1 MKRER
6 EKGAV
11 FVTRKS
17 SAVASQRKLRVALTV
32 EGCRDWTQRQVIRYC
47 TKQHR
52 GCWYPENMVGLRNR
66 STWEPLLLKASCIKS
81 CANGCSLGITAHL
94 TYANADTESVEG
106 VFVYPLAEKEV
117 VVGFEAVI
125 AGRLLGVQI
134 QSRGKLK
141 DCCLDCCTGS
151 GLDCHCGNGREW
163 GCCGS
168 SSHDM
173 QCTNDEDLERT
184 TFIVGTGVIGPMDI
198 VTIIISTTLELP
210 TLENG
215 AIRIVYP
222 TLLTPIV
229 TGQMTL
235 SRSENGGKSEET
247 GATSCFGATSGKQDR
262 VLDSGQQCA
271 HTIFTNPAANL
282 APYELNFQLLVRGA
296 CLLAGLESPT
306 HALRADAD
314 PSAQSASATYITLAQ
329 EHPYDRHIE
338 VILHLSEPHS
348 PLVILERG
356 RLSFSQYEQQISS
369 RRDFIRCT
377 HKDSE
382 PERKL
387 EFLRKRYHKDIL
399 SSPVLM
405 LNFCPDLLSEP
416 LELHKVTRE
425 LLFLVD
431 RSGSMSGT
439 NIQRVKEAMAV
450 ALKSL
455 PSRTLLNI
463 VGFGTTIKP
472 LFTSSKLCTDVTLMQ
487 AYEYVQRMRADMRGT
502 NLFGALS
509 WLYQQPMQRSYPR
522 QIFIVTD
529 GSISSVAKVLE
540 LVRRNTCSGRCFGLG
555 LGPRA
560 CRRLLQGVAKLT
572 GGTTEFLDD
581 EERLQAKLIK
591 SLKKAFEPVLTDV
604 RIDWYLPE
612 NMEALLSPSEIPP
625 LYSGNHLIGYCTL
638 YDMTYFKA
646 KKAESQGQG
655 YKGVHRGSTC
665 SVSND
670 EFSPPPASE
679 LMPVVTCI
687 DGTDLEEALREIS
700 REISSEFSCARDT
713 DPGTSP
719 GIDLD
724 WSSDVRRR
732 IQDASYIQEQY
743 VLTRCS
749 LSSERSL
756 QTKSHSKTHTSS
768 NSDSAGGAFLP
779 DPNSSGSVLDTGSLP
794 QGLEKMPP
802 PEQRSSLSRW
812 ADTAWQQNLSADTP
826 DKPTKKSGHL
836 DGGEESR
843 KRQKALARSTMAA
856 RSFSS
861 PQGELEMHRLRR
873 ALERVSFDQTLG
885 GRLDESDCETKPQS
899 RRTLSRRS
907 LTDSNGLLFP
917 ASPMDWDSFTDPE
930 YLFTAVP
937 PDDPPPGQCRSII
950 HGLLCGRPVSWEV
963 IVDLGHLWNPEGQE
977 TSGAEHYG
985 GGGEEV
991 RGREPWAEIIHQ
1003 LTARSVIRDFEK
1015 MAEKESDN
1023 GHGSAKR
1030 YRMKAIQTS
1039 KHCNIICMYT
1049 AFTTTDSNP
1058 NKGLQDS
1065 MDAENTE
1072 MHLEYRQSS
1081 GSRRQTAYSVGLGRQ
1096 RASRDSEEIEDNWNI
1111 TDRDDTPASPCSLTS
1126 WDSSVGGGA
1135 YSATSPATT
1144 AASCSRSQRSIESK
1158 SMESFFGT
1166 RFPLGR
1172 LRSSISSGKQVPL
1185 KSHCLSAETEKQPEA
1200 EAPDYLPLVH
1210 LQLASGAFLLTE
1222 IYSDCVQITL
1232 DRLKRASPYS
1242 LHRRSLSPPFRCTSP
1257 SAPSLSTSAKPV
1269 GAPSHHVTFSP
1280 SSCSLIKPIV
1290 PPFHHTPDDT
1300 PLMLEPRLRR
1310 RHLSD
1315 RDPVSSP
1322 PDLPSSE
1329 EGSLELPI
1337 GLSHSHGQGDS
1348 GRGSETDVWEGSSAE
1363 PADLQESCLLAQ
1375 EDLEGSSWATAVA
1388 LAWLE
1393 HRCAGY
1399 FMEWELVAAKA
1410 DFWLRCQELPE
1421 GMDLAGLKGAA
1432 RQLFLLLRHWDEN
1445 IKLNM
1450 LCYNP
1455 NNM

>member
-1 MKRER
+1 
-6 EKGAV
+6 
-11 FVTRKS
+11 
-17 SAVASQRKLRVALTV
+17 
-32 EGCRDWTQRQVIRYC
+32 
-47 TKQHR
+47 
-52 GCWYPENMVGLRNR
+52 MVGLRNR
-66 STWEPLLLKASCIKS
+66 STWEPLLLKASSIKS
-81 CANGCSLGITAHL
+81 CANGCSMGITAHL
-94 TYANADTESVEG
+94 TYANADIESVEG
-106 VFVYPLAEKEV
+106 VFVYPLGEKEV

-125 AGRLLGVQI
+125 AGRLVGVQI
-134 QSRGKLK
+134 QSRGKVK
-141 DCCLDCCTGS
+141 DCCLDCCPGS
-151 GLDCHCGNGREW
+151 GLDGHCGNGREW
-163 GCCGS
+163 GCCGTS
-168 SSHDM
+168 SLDM
-173 QCTNDEDLERT
+173 QCTNGHLILDEDLERT
-184 TFIVGTGVIGPMDI
+184 TFIVGCGIIGPMDI
-198 VTIIISTTLELP
+198 VSVVISTTLELP

-229 TGQMTL
+229 TGQMTA
-235 SRSENGGKSEET
+235 SKSENGGKSEET
-247 GATSCFGATSGKQDR
+247 GGTSCFGATPGKQDR
-262 VLDSGQQCA
+262 ALDAAQQCS
-271 HTIFTNPAANL
+271 HTIFTSPAANL
-282 APYELNFQLLVRGA
+282 APYELNFQLLVRAA

-338 VILHLSEPHS
+338 IILHLSEPHS

-356 RLSFSQYEQQISS
+356 RLSFSQYEQQTSS

-377 HKDSE
+377 RKDSD

-387 EFLRKRYHKDIL
+387 EFVRRRYHKDIL
-399 SSPVLM
+399 CSPVLM

-416 LELHKVTRE
+416 LELYKASRE

-439 NIQRVKEAMAV
+439 NIHRVKEAMVV

-455 PSRTLLNI
+455 PSGTMLNI

-472 LFTSSKLCTDVTLMQ
+472 LFTSSKLCTDVTLKQ
-487 AYEYVQRMRADMRGT
+487 AYEYIQRMRADMRGT
-502 NLFGALS
+502 NLLGALS
-509 WLYQQPMQRSYPR
+509 WLCQQPMQRSYPR
-522 QIFIVTD
+522 QVFIITD
-529 GSISSVAKVLE
+529 GSISNVAKVLE
-540 LVRRNTCSGRCFGLG
+540 LVRRNTCTGRCFGLG
-555 LGPRA
+555 LGTRA
-560 CRRLLQGVAKLT
+560 CRRLLQGMAKLT

-581 EERLQAKLIK
+581 EERLQPKLIK

-612 NMEALLSPSEIPP
+612 NMEALLSPNEIPP
-625 LYSGNHLIGYCTL
+625 LYPGDCLIGYCTL
-638 YDMTYFKA
+638 YDMTNFKA
-646 KKAESQGQG
+646 KKIESQGQD
-655 YKGVHRGSTC
+655 YKGFHRGSTG
-665 SVSND
+665 SVFGQSND
-670 EFSPPPASE
+670 ELSPPPASE
-679 LMPVVTCI
+679 LMPVVTHA

-719 GIDLD
+719 GVELD
-724 WSSDVRRR
+724 MSSDIRRR
-732 IQDASYIQEQY
+732 IQESSYIQEQY
-743 VLTRCS
+743 VLTHCS

-756 QTKSHSKTHTSS
+756 QTQSQSHVHVS
-768 NSDSAGGAFLP
+768 NSDSAGGTFLS
-779 DPNSSGSVLDTGSLP
+779 DSHCSGPVLDTGSLP
-794 QGLEKMPP
+794 QGLEKMAP

-812 ADTAWQQNLSADTP
+812 ADPAWQQNLSAETP
-826 DKPTKKSGHL
+826 DNDARKNGCLERS
-836 DGGEESR
+836 EEYR
-843 KRQKALARSTMAA
+843 RRQKALARSTMAA

-885 GRLDESDCETKPQS
+885 GRLDESDGETKPSS
-899 RRTLSRRS
+899 RGTVSHRS

-917 ASPMDWDSFTDPE
+917 ASPLDWDNLTDPE
-930 YLFTAVP
+930 YFFTAVP
-937 PDDPPPGQCRSII
+937 PEDPPPGQCRSLI
-950 HGLLCGRPVSWEV
+950 HGHLSGKPVSWEV
-963 IVDLGHLWNPEGQE
+963 TVDLGHLWTPEGE
-977 TSGAEHYG
+977 EITGVDRCG
-985 GGGEEV
+985 GGGEE
-991 RGREPWAEIIHQ
+991 GGKPWEEIIHQ
-1003 LTARSVIRDFEK
+1003 LTARSVIKDFEK

-1023 GHGSAKR
+1023 GHGSVKR
-1030 YRMKAIQTS
+1030 HRMKAIQTS

-1049 AFTTTDSNP
+1049 AFTTTDSSA
-1058 NKGLQDS
+1058 NKGLTRG
-1065 MDAENTE
+1065 MDVYNTGIH
-1072 MHLEYRQSS
+1072 MGRRLSSQS
-1081 GSRRQTAYSVGLGRQ
+1081 GSHKQRAYSVGLGR
-1096 RASRDSEEIEDNWNI
+1096 RCTSKDSEEVEDNYNS
-1111 TDRDDTPASPCSLTS
+1111 TD
-1126 WDSSVGGGA
+1126 VGGIGYCA
-1135 YSATSPATT
+1135 MAPAATGST
-1144 AASCSRSQRSIESK
+1144 CSRSQRSIESK

-1185 KSHCLSAETEKQPEA
+1185 KSHCLSAETDKQPDS

-1222 IYSDCVQITL
+1222 IYSDCVQIPL

-1242 LHRRSLSPPFRCTSP
+1242 LHRRSLSPAFRCTSP
-1257 SAPSLSTSAKPV
+1257 SAPSLSTTAKPP
-1269 GAPSHHVTFSP
+1269 GALASHHVTFSP
-1280 SSCSLIKPIV
+1280 SACSLTKPTA

-1300 PLMLEPRLRR
+1300 PLILESKLLR

-1315 RDPVSSP
+1315 RDPATSP
-1322 PDLPSSE
+1322 PDFPSSE
-1329 EGSLELPI
+1329 EGSLELSV
-1337 GLSHSHGQGDS
+1337 GLSQSQSLGQADS
-1348 GRGSETDVWEGSSAE
+1348 GRGSETDVCEGISAE
-1363 PADLQESCLLAQ
+1363 PPDLQSSSLLAQ

-1421 GMDLAGLKGAA
+1421 GVDLAGLRGAA

>member
-1 MKRER
+1 
-6 EKGAV
+6 
-11 FVTRKS
+11 
-17 SAVASQRKLRVALTV
+17 
-32 EGCRDWTQRQVIRYC
+32 
-47 TKQHR
+47 
-52 GCWYPENMVGLRNR
+52 MVGLRNC

-94 TYANADTESVEG
+94 TYANADIESVEG
-106 VFVYPLAEKEV
+106 VFVYPLGEKEV

-125 AGRLLGVQI
+125 AGRMVGVQI

-141 DCCLDCCTGS
+141 DCCLDCCPGS
-151 GLDCHCGNGREW
+151 GLEGHCGNGREW

-168 SSHDM
+168 SSLDM
-173 QCTNDEDLERT
+173 HCTNGHLILDEDLERT

-198 VTIIISTTLELP
+198 VSVIIRTTLELP

-215 AIRIVYP
+215 AISIVYP

-229 TGQMTL
+229 TGQMTP
-235 SRSENGGKSEET
+235 SKSENGGKFEET
-247 GATSCFGATSGKQDR
+247 GSTSCFGATSAKQDR
-262 VLDSGQQCA
+262 VLDSEQQCA
-271 HTIFTNPAANL
+271 YAIFTSPAANL

-329 EHPYDRHIE
+329 EHPFDRHIE
-338 VILHLSEPHS
+338 IILHLSEPHS

-356 RLSFSQYEQQISS
+356 RLSFSQYEEQIYS

-377 HKDSE
+377 RKDSQ

-387 EFLRKRYHKDIL
+387 EFVRKRYHKDIL

-405 LNFCPDLLSEP
+405 LNFCPDLLREP
-416 LELHKVTRE
+416 LELHKATRE

-439 NIQRVKEAMAV
+439 NIHHVKDAMVV

-455 PSRTLLNI
+455 PPGTMLNV

-487 AYEYVQRMRADMRGT
+487 ALEYIQRMRADMRGT
-502 NLFGALS
+502 NLLGALS
-509 WLYQQPMQRSYPR
+509 WVYQQPMQRSYPR
-522 QIFIVTD
+522 QVFIITD
-529 GSISSVAKVLE
+529 GSISNMPKVLE
-540 LVRRNTCSGRCFGLG
+540 LVRRNTCAGRCFGLG

-581 EERLQAKLIK
+581 EERLQPKLIK

-612 NMEALLSPSEIPP
+612 NMEAFLSPNEIPP
-625 LYSGNHLIGYCTL
+625 LYPGNRLIGYCTL
-638 YDMTYFKA
+638 YDMTNFKA
-646 KKAESQGQG
+646 KRTEVYVTTFFESA
-655 YKGVHRGSTC
+655 HRGSTG
-665 SVSND
+665 SVFGQSND
-670 EFSPPPASE
+670 ELSPPTASE
-679 LMPVVTCI
+679 LMPVVTCA
-687 DGTDLEEALREIS
+687 DGTNLDEALREIS
-700 REISSEFSCARDT
+700 REISSEFSCARNT

-719 GIDLD
+719 GAELD
-724 WSSDVRRR
+724 RSSDVRRR
-732 IQDASYIQEQY
+732 IQESSYIQEQY

-749 LSSERSL
+749 LSSEQSL
-756 QTKSHSKTHTSS
+756 QTQSHSHIDASS
-768 NSDSAGGAFLP
+768 NSDSAGGVFLP
-779 DPNSSGSVLDTGSLP
+779 DPHSSGSVLDTGSLP

-802 PEQRSSLSRW
+802 GEQRSSLSRW
-812 ADTAWQQNLSADTP
+812 ADSAWQQSLSAETADNGAE
-826 DKPTKKSGHL
+826 KSGLL
-836 DGGEESR
+836 DGAEESR
-843 KRQKALARSTMAA
+843 RRHKVLARSTMAA

-885 GRLDESDCETKPQS
+885 GRLDESDGETKPPSQG
-899 RRTLSRRS
+899 TLSRRS

-917 ASPMDWDSFTDPE
+917 ASPLDWDSFTDPE
-930 YLFTAVP
+930 YLFTAAP
-937 PDDPPPGQCRSII
+937 PEDPPPGQCRSLI
-950 HGLLCGRPVSWEV
+950 HGLLSGRPVSWEV
-963 IVDLGHLWNPEGQE
+963 TVDLGHLWTPEGE
-977 TSGAEHYG
+977 GEEG
-985 GGGEEV
+985 KGGET
-991 RGREPWAEIIHQ
+991 WDEIIHQ

-1015 MAEKESDN
+1015 MAEKESDC

-1049 AFTTTDSNP
+1049 AFTTTDSNT

-1065 MDAENTE
+1065 MDVQNTGV
-1072 MHLEYRQSS
+1072 HLGNSQSSQS
-1081 GSRRQTAYSVGLGRQ
+1081 GSRRQMVYSVGLGR
-1096 RASRDSEEIEDNWNI
+1096 RRTSRDSEEIEDTWNS

-1126 WDSSVGGGA
+1126 WDS
-1135 YSATSPATT
+1135 TT
-1144 AASCSRSQRSIESK
+1144 TGASCTRSRRSIESK
-1158 SMESFFGT
+1158 SMESFFGA

-1222 IYSDCVQITL
+1222 IYSDCVQIPL

-1257 SAPSLSTSAKPV
+1257 SAPSLST
-1269 GAPSHHVTFSP
+1269 
-1280 SSCSLIKPIV
+1280 
-1290 PPFHHTPDDT
+1290 
-1300 PLMLEPRLRR
+1300 LRR
-1310 RHLSD
+1310 RHPSD
-1315 RDPVSSP
+1315 RDPVTSP
-1322 PDLPSSE
+1322 HDLPSSE
-1329 EGSLELPI
+1329 EGSLELSVGPSQT
-1337 GLSHSHGQGDS
+1337 LSHGQADS
-1348 GRGSETDVWEGSSAE
+1348 GRGSETDVCEGSSIE
-1363 PADLQESCLLAQ
+1363 PSDLQGSSQLAQ
-1375 EDLEGSSWATAVA
+1375 EDIEGSSWATAVA

-1421 GMDLAGLKGAA
+1421 GVDPAGLKGAA

-1445 IKLNM
+1445 IKFNM

>member
-1 MKRER
+1 
-6 EKGAV
+6 
-11 FVTRKS
+11 
-17 SAVASQRKLRVALTV
+17 
-32 EGCRDWTQRQVIRYC
+32 
-47 TKQHR
+47 
-52 GCWYPENMVGLRNR
+52 MVGLRNC

-81 CANGCSLGITAHL
+81 CANGCSLGMTAHL
-94 TYANADTESVEG
+94 TYANADIESVEG
-106 VFVYPLAEKEV
+106 VFVYPLGEKEV

-125 AGRLLGVQI
+125 AGRLVGVQI
-134 QSRGKLK
+134 QNRGKLK
-141 DCCLDCCTGS
+141 DCCLDCCPGS
-151 GLDCHCGNGREW
+151 GLEGHCGSGQEW

-168 SSHDM
+168 SSLDM
-173 QCTNDEDLERT
+173 QCTNGHLILDEDLERT
-184 TFIVGTGVIGPMDI
+184 TFIVGTGLIGPMDI
-198 VTIIISTTLELP
+198 VSVVISTTLELP

-222 TLLTPIV
+222 ALLTPIV
-229 TGQMTL
+229 TGQMT
-235 SRSENGGKSEET
+235 SSKSENGGKSEEN
-247 GATSCFGATSGKQDR
+247 GPTSCFRTTTGKQDR
-262 VLDSGQQCA
+262 ALDSEQQCA
-271 HTIFTNPAANL
+271 HAIFTSPAANL

-338 VILHLSEPHS
+338 IILHLSEPHS

-356 RLSFSQYEQQISS
+356 RLSFSQYEQQICA
-369 RRDFIRCT
+369 RRDFIRCSR
-377 HKDSE
+377 KDSE

-387 EFLRKRYHKDIL
+387 EFVRKRYHKDIL
-399 SSPVLM
+399 NSPVLM
-405 LNFCPDLLSEP
+405 LNFCPDLLREP
-416 LELHKVTRE
+416 LELHKATRE

-439 NIQRVKEAMAV
+439 NITRVKEAMVV

-455 PSRTLLNI
+455 PSGTMLNI
-463 VGFGTTIKP
+463 IGFGTTIKP
-472 LFTSSKLCTDVTLMQ
+472 LFTSSKLCTDVTLTQ

-502 NLFGALS
+502 NLLGALS
-509 WLYQQPMQRSYPR
+509 WVYQQPMQRSYPR
-522 QIFIVTD
+522 QVFIVTD
-529 GSISSVAKVLE
+529 GSISNVAKVLE
-540 LVRRNTCSGRCFGLG
+540 LVRRNTCAGRCFGLG

-581 EERLQAKLIK
+581 EERLQPKLIK

-612 NMEALLSPSEIPP
+612 NMEAFLSPNEIPP
-625 LYSGNHLIGYCTL
+625 LYPGNRLIGYCTL
-638 YDMTYFKA
+638 YDMTNFKA
-646 KKAESQGQG
+646 KKTESQGRG
-655 YKGVHRGSTC
+655 YKGVHRGSTG
-665 SVSND
+665 SVFGQSND
-670 EFSPPPASE
+670 ELSPPPASE
-679 LMPVVTCI
+679 LMPLVTCA

-719 GIDLD
+719 GVELD

-732 IQDASYIQEQY
+732 IQESSYIQEQY

-756 QTKSHSKTHTSS
+756 QTQSHSHIHASS
-768 NSDSAGGAFLP
+768 NSDSAGGVFLS
-779 DPNSSGSVLDTGSLP
+779 DPHSSGSVLETGSLP

-812 ADTAWQQNLSADTP
+812 ADPTWQQNLSVETP
-826 DKPTKKSGHL
+826 DNVSEKSGRL
-836 DGGEESR
+836 DGPEECR
-843 KRQKALARSTMAA
+843 RRHKALARSTMAA

-885 GRLDESDCETKPQS
+885 GRLDESDGETKPPS
-899 RRTLSRRS
+899 RGTLSRRS

-917 ASPMDWDSFTDPE
+917 ASPLDWDSFTDPE
-930 YLFTAVP
+930 YLFNAAP
-937 PDDPPPGQCRSII
+937 PDDPLPGQCRSLI
-950 HGLLCGRPVSWEV
+950 HGLLSGRPVSWEV
-963 IVDLGHLWNPEGQE
+963 TVDLGHLWTTESQESPVIEGC
-977 TSGAEHYG
+977 G
-985 GGGEEV
+985 GRGGEDG
-991 RGREPWAEIIHQ
+991 RGGEQWEEIIHQ

-1015 MAEKESDN
+1015 MAEKESES

-1049 AFTTTDSNP
+1049 AFTTTDSNS
-1058 NKGLQDS
+1058 NKGLPDS
-1065 MDAENTE
+1065 MDVQNTGL
-1072 MHLEYRQSS
+1072 HLGNRRIAQS
-1081 GSRRQTAYSVGLGRQ
+1081 GSRRQRAYSVGLGR
-1096 RASRDSEEIEDNWNI
+1096 RRTSRDSEDIEDTWNS

-1126 WDSSVGGGA
+1126 WDSSLGG
-1135 YSATSPATT
+1135 SATAPVIAGTPCT
-1144 AASCSRSQRSIESK
+1144 RSQRSIESK

-1185 KSHCLSAETEKQPEA
+1185 KSHCLSAETEKQPET
-1200 EAPDYLPLVH
+1200 EAQDYLPLVR

-1222 IYSDCVQITL
+1222 IYSDCVQIPL

-1257 SAPSLSTSAKPV
+1257 SAPSLSTSAKPPGV
-1269 GAPSHHVTFSP
+1269 PTSHHVTFSP
-1280 SSCSLIKPIV
+1280 SACSLAKPTA

-1300 PLMLEPRLRR
+1300 PLMLEARLRR

-1315 RDPVSSP
+1315 RDPVTSP

-1329 EGSLELPI
+1329 EGSLELSVGP
-1337 GLSHSHGQGDS
+1337 SPSQSHGQADS
-1348 GRGSETDVWEGSSAE
+1348 GRGSETDVCEGSSGE
-1363 PADLQESCLLAQ
+1363 PADLQGSSQLAQ

-1393 HRCAGY
+1393 HRCAGF

-1421 GMDLAGLKGAA
+1421 GVDLAGLKGAA

>member
-1 MKRER
+1 
-6 EKGAV
+6 
-11 FVTRKS
+11 
-17 SAVASQRKLRVALTV
+17 
-32 EGCRDWTQRQVIRYC
+32 
-47 TKQHR
+47 
-52 GCWYPENMVGLRNR
+52 MVGLRNR
-66 STWEPLLLKASCIKS
+66 STWEPLLLKTSCIKS

-94 TYANADTESVEG
+94 TYANADIESVEG
-106 VFVYPLAEKEV
+106 VFVYPLGEKEV

-125 AGRLLGVQI
+125 AGRLVGVQI

-141 DCCLDCCTGS
+141 DCCLDCCSGS
-151 GLDCHCGNGREW
+151 GLEGHCGNGREW

-168 SSHDM
+168 SSHDI
-173 QCTNDEDLERT
+173 QCTNGHLILDEDLERT
-184 TFIVGTGVIGPMDI
+184 TFIVGTGVIDPMDI
-198 VTIIISTTLELP
+198 VSIIISTTLELP

-222 TLLTPIV
+222 SLLTPVV
-229 TGQMTL
+229 TGQMTP
-235 SRSENGGKSEET
+235 SKSESGGKLEET

-262 VLDSGQQCA
+262 ALDSEQQCVHA
-271 HTIFTNPAANL
+271 IFTSPAANL

-338 VILHLSEPHS
+338 IILHLSEPHT
-348 PLVILERG
+348 PLVILEKG
-356 RLSFSQYEQQISS
+356 RLSFSEYEQQICS

-377 HKDSE
+377 RKDSE

-387 EFLRKRYHKDIL
+387 EFVRKRHHKDIL

-405 LNFCPDLLSEP
+405 LNFCPDLLFEP
-416 LELHKVTRE
+416 LELHKATRE

-439 NIQRVKEAMAV
+439 NIRRVKLTMVV

-455 PSRTLLNI
+455 PSGTMLNI

-472 LFTSSKLCTDVTLMQ
+472 LFTCSKLCTDVTLMQ

-502 NLFGALS
+502 NLLGALS
-509 WLYQQPMQRSYPR
+509 WVYQQPMQRSYPR
-522 QIFIVTD
+522 QVFIITD
-529 GSISSVAKVLE
+529 GSITNVAKVLE
-540 LVRRNTCSGRCFGLG
+540 LVRRNTCAGRCFGLG

-572 GGTTEFLDD
+572 GGTIEFLDD
-581 EERLQAKLIK
+581 EERLQPKLVK

-612 NMEALLSPSEIPP
+612 NMEALLSPNEIPP
-625 LYSGNHLIGYCTL
+625 LYPGNRLIGYCTL
-638 YDMTYFKA
+638 YDMANFKA
-646 KKAESQGQG
+646 KKTESQGQG
-655 YKGVHRGSTC
+655 YKGVRRGSTG
-665 SVSND
+665 SIFGQSND
-670 EFSPPPASE
+670 ELSPPPASE
-679 LMPVVTCI
+679 LMPVVTCA
-687 DGTDLEEALREIS
+687 DGTNLEEALREIS

-719 GIDLD
+719 GVELD
-724 WSSDVRRR
+724 WSSDVRIR
-732 IQDASYIQEQY
+732 IQESSYIQEQY

-756 QTKSHSKTHTSS
+756 QTQSHSHIHASS

-779 DPNSSGSVLDTGSLP
+779 DPYSSGSVLDTGSLP

-812 ADTAWQQNLSADTP
+812 ADSTWQQNLSAETSDNGA
-826 DKPTKKSGHL
+826 KKSGRL

-843 KRQKALARSTMAA
+843 RRQKALARSTMAA

-885 GRLDESDCETKPQS
+885 GRLDESDGEMKPPS
-899 RRTLSRRS
+899 RGTLSRRS

-917 ASPMDWDSFTDPE
+917 ASPLDWDSFTDPE
-930 YLFTAVP
+930 YLFTGVLP
-937 PDDPPPGQCRSII
+937 EDPPPGQCRSLI
-950 HGLLCGRPVSWEV
+950 HGLLSGRPVSWEV
-963 IVDLGHLWNPEGQE
+963 TVDLGHLWTSEGQE
-977 TSGAEHYG
+977 TPEAEG
-985 GGGEEV
+985 CGTGGEEG
-991 RGREPWAEIIHQ
+991 RGREPWEEIIHQ

-1015 MAEKESDN
+1015 MAEKESDV

-1058 NKGLQDS
+1058 SKGLPDS
-1065 MDAENTE
+1065 MDIHTG
-1072 MHLEYRQSS
+1072 MHLGKRWSSQS
-1081 GSRRQTAYSVGLGRQ
+1081 GSRRQRAYSVGLGR
-1096 RASRDSEEIEDNWNI
+1096 RRTSRDSEEIEDTWNS

-1126 WDSSVGGGA
+1126 WDSSLGGNA
-1135 YSATSPATT
+1135 YSATAPAIAG
-1144 AASCSRSQRSIESK
+1144 AACTRSQRSIESK

-1172 LRSSISSGKQVPL
+1172 LRSSISSGKQIPL
-1185 KSHCLSAETEKQPEA
+1185 KSHCLSAETEKQPET
-1200 EAPDYLPLVH
+1200 EAPDYLPLVR

-1222 IYSDCVQITL
+1222 LYSDCVQIPL

-1257 SAPSLSTSAKPV
+1257 SAPSLSTSARPP
-1269 GAPSHHVTFSP
+1269 GAPSSHHVTFSP
-1280 SSCSLIKPIV
+1280 SSSLLSKPTA

-1315 RDPVSSP
+1315 RDPVTSP

-1329 EGSLELPI
+1329 EGSLELSV
-1337 GLSHSHGQGDS
+1337 GLSHSQSHGQADS
-1348 GRGSETDVWEGSSAE
+1348 GRGSETDVCEGSSVE
-1363 PADLQESCLLAQ
+1363 PADLQGSCQLAQ

-1421 GMDLAGLKGAA
+1421 EVDLAGLKGAA

>member
-1 MKRER
+1 
-6 EKGAV
+6 
-11 FVTRKS
+11 
-17 SAVASQRKLRVALTV
+17 
-32 EGCRDWTQRQVIRYC
+32 
-47 TKQHR
+47 
-52 GCWYPENMVGLRNR
+52 MVGLRNC

-81 CANGCSLGITAHL
+81 CANGCSLGMTAHL
-94 TYANADTESVEG
+94 TYANADIESVEG
-106 VFVYPLAEKEV
+106 VFVYPLGEKEV

-125 AGRLLGVQI
+125 AGRMVGVQI

-141 DCCLDCCTGS
+141 DCCLDCCPGS
-151 GLDCHCGNGREW
+151 GLEGHCGNGREW

-168 SSHDM
+168 SSLDM
-173 QCTNDEDLERT
+173 QCTNGHLILDEDLERT
-184 TFIVGTGVIGPMDI
+184 TFIVGTGLIGPMDI
-198 VTIIISTTLELP
+198 VSVIISTTLELP

-215 AIRIVYP
+215 AIRIIYP

-229 TGQMTL
+229 TGQMST
-235 SRSENGGKSEET
+235 SKSESGGKSEET
-247 GATSCFGATSGKQDR
+247 GPTSCFSANSGKQDR
-262 VLDSGQQCA
+262 ALDSEQQCA
-271 HTIFTNPAANL
+271 HAIFTSPAANL

-314 PSAQSASATYITLAQ
+314 PSAKSASATYITLAQ

-338 VILHLSEPHS
+338 IILHLSEPHS

-356 RLSFSQYEQQISS
+356 RLSFSQYEQQICA
-369 RRDFIRCT
+369 RRDFIRCIR
-377 HKDSE
+377 KDSE

-387 EFLRKRYHKDIL
+387 EFMRKRYHKDIL
-399 SSPVLM
+399 CSPVLM
-405 LNFCPDLLSEP
+405 LNFCPDLLHEP
-416 LELHKVTRE
+416 LELHKATRE

-439 NIQRVKEAMAV
+439 NIHRVKDAMVV

-455 PSRTLLNI
+455 PSGTMLNI

-472 LFTSSKLCTDVTLMQ
+472 LFTSSKPCNDVTLMQ

-502 NLFGALS
+502 NLLGALS
-509 WLYQQPMQRSYPR
+509 WVYQQPLQRSHPR
-522 QIFIVTD
+522 QVFIITD
-529 GSISSVAKVLE
+529 GSISNVAKVLE
-540 LVRRNTCSGRCFGLG
+540 LVRRNTCACRCFGLG

-572 GGTTEFLDD
+572 GGTTEFFDE
-581 EERLQAKLIK
+581 EERLQPKLIK

-612 NMEALLSPSEIPP
+612 NMEAFLSPNEIPP
-625 LYSGNHLIGYCTL
+625 LYPGNRLIGYCTL
-638 YDMTYFKA
+638 YDMTNIKA
-646 KKAESQGQG
+646 RKTESQGRG
-655 YKGVHRGSTC
+655 YKGVHRGSTG
-665 SVSND
+665 SVFGQSND
-670 EFSPPPASE
+670 ELSPPTASE
-679 LMPVVTCI
+679 LMPMVTPA

-700 REISSEFSCARDT
+700 REISSEFPCAKNT

-719 GIDLD
+719 GVELD

-732 IQDASYIQEQY
+732 IQESSYIQEQY

-756 QTKSHSKTHTSS
+756 QTQSHSLIHASS
-768 NSDSAGGAFLP
+768 HSESTGAVFRP
-779 DPNSSGSVLDTGSLP
+779 DPLSSGSVLETGSLP
-794 QGLEKMPP
+794 QGLEKMAPL
-802 PEQRSSLSRW
+802 EQRSSLSRW
-812 ADTAWQQNLSADTP
+812 ADSPWQPNLSVENTDTGAE
-826 DKPTKKSGHL
+826 KSGGL
-836 DGGEESR
+836 DDVEETRRRHKS
-843 KRQKALARSTMAA
+843 LARSTMAA

-885 GRLDESDCETKPQS
+885 GRLDESDGETKPPS
-899 RRTLSRRS
+899 RSTLSRRS

-917 ASPMDWDSFTDPE
+917 ASPLDWDSFTDPE

-937 PDDPPPGQCRSII
+937 AEAPPPGQCRSLI
-950 HGLLCGRPVSWEV
+950 HGLLSGRPVSWEV
-963 IVDLGHLWNPEGQE
+963 TVDLGHLWTPESQDTLVTEGC
-977 TSGAEHYG
+977 
-985 GGGEEV
+985 GGGEEEK
-991 RGREPWAEIIHQ
+991 GGEPWEEMIHQ

-1015 MAEKESDN
+1015 MAEKENDS

-1058 NKGLQDS
+1058 KKGLPDS
-1065 MDAENTE
+1065 IDFENTGV
-1072 MHLEYRQSS
+1072 HLGNRRSFQS
-1081 GSRRQTAYSVGLGRQ
+1081 GSRRQRAYSVGLGR
-1096 RASRDSEEIEDNWNI
+1096 RRTSRDSEEMEDTCNT

-1126 WDSSVGGGA
+1126 WDSSVGGSA
-1135 YSATSPATT
+1135 YSATASAITG
-1144 AASCSRSQRSIESK
+1144 ASCTRSQRSIESK

-1185 KSHCLSAETEKQPEA
+1185 KTHCLSAETEKQPET

-1232 DRLKRASPYS
+1232 DRLKRASPFS
-1242 LHRRSLSPPFRCTSP
+1242 LHRRSLSPPFRCTYP
-1257 SAPSLSTSAKPV
+1257 SAPSLSTSNKIP
-1269 GAPSHHVTFSP
+1269 GATSNHHVTFSP
-1280 SSCSLIKPIV
+1280 SSCSIAKPTS

-1315 RDPVSSP
+1315 RDPVTSP
-1322 PDLPSSE
+1322 TDPPSSE
-1329 EGSLELPI
+1329 EGSLELSVGP
-1337 GLSHSHGQGDS
+1337 SQGQSQGQADS
-1348 GRGSETDVWEGSSAE
+1348 GRGSETDVCEVSSID
-1363 PADLQESCLLAQ
+1363 PADLQGGSQLAL

-1393 HRCAGY
+1393 HRCAGF

-1410 DFWLRCQELPE
+1410 DFWLRCQDLPE
-1421 GMDLAGLKGAA
+1421 GVDLAGLKGAA

>member
-1 MKRER
+1 
-6 EKGAV
+6 
-11 FVTRKS
+11 
-17 SAVASQRKLRVALTV
+17 
-32 EGCRDWTQRQVIRYC
+32 
-47 TKQHR
+47 
-52 GCWYPENMVGLRNR
+52 MVGLRNR

-81 CANGCSLGITAHL
+81 CANGCSLGITAQL
-94 TYANADTESVEG
+94 TYANADIESVEG
-106 VFVYPLAEKEV
+106 VFVYPLGEKEV
-117 VVGFEAVI
+117 VVGFEAMI
-125 AGRLLGVQI
+125 AGRLVGVHI

-141 DCCLDCCTGS
+141 ECCFDCCPGS
-151 GLDCHCGNGREW
+151 GLEGHCGNGREW

-173 QCTNDEDLERT
+173 QCTNGHLILDEDLERT

-198 VTIIISTTLELP
+198 VSIIISTTFELP
-210 TLENG
+210 TMENG
-215 AIRIVYP
+215 AVCIVYP

-229 TGQMTL
+229 TGQMTT
-235 SRSENGGKSEET
+235 SKSENGGKSEET

-262 VLDSGQQCA
+262 VLGSEQQCA
-271 HTIFTNPAANL
+271 HAIFTSPAVNL

-338 VILHLSEPHS
+338 IILHLSEPHS
-348 PLVILERG
+348 PLVILEKG
-356 RLSFSQYEQQISS
+356 RLSFSQYEQQICS

-377 HKDSE
+377 RKDSE

-387 EFLRKRYHKDIL
+387 EFVRKRHHKDIL
-399 SSPVLM
+399 NSPVLM
-405 LNFCPDLLSEP
+405 LNFCPDLLCEP
-416 LELHKVTRE
+416 LELHKATRE
-425 LLFLVD
+425 LLFLID

-439 NIQRVKEAMAV
+439 NIHRVKEAMVV

-455 PSRTLLNI
+455 PSGTMLNI
-463 VGFGTTIKP
+463 VGFGTIIKP

-502 NLFGALS
+502 NLLGALS
-509 WLYQQPMQRSYPR
+509 WVYQQPMQRSYPR
-522 QIFIVTD
+522 QVFIVTD
-529 GSISSVAKVLE
+529 GAISNVAKVLE
-540 LVRRNTCSGRCFGLG
+540 LVRRNTCAGRCFGLG

-581 EERLQAKLIK
+581 EERLQPKLIK
-591 SLKKAFEPVLTDV
+591 SLKKAFEPALTDI

-612 NMEALLSPSEIPP
+612 NMEALLSPSELPP
-625 LYSGNHLIGYCTL
+625 LYPGNRLIGYCTL
-638 YDMTYFKA
+638 YDMTTFKA
-646 KKAESQGQG
+646 KKTESQGRG
-655 YKGVHRGSTC
+655 YKGVHRGSTG
-665 SVSND
+665 SVFGQSND
-670 EFSPPPASE
+670 ELSPPPASE
-679 LMPVVTCI
+679 LMPVATCA

-719 GIDLD
+719 GLETD

-732 IQDASYIQEQY
+732 IQESSYIQEQY

-756 QTKSHSKTHTSS
+756 QTQSHPHTQASS
-768 NSDSAGGAFLP
+768 NSDSAGGVFLP
-779 DPNSSGSVLDTGSLP
+779 DPCASSSVLDTGSLP

-812 ADTAWQQNLSADTP
+812 AEPAWQQNLSAESPESVRT
-826 DKPTKKSGHL
+826 KSGHM
-836 DGGEESR
+836 DGGEESHR
-843 KRQKALARSTMAA
+843 RQKKLVRSTMAA

-885 GRLDESDCETKPQS
+885 GRLDESDGETKPPS
-899 RRTLSRRS
+899 RGTLSHRS
-907 LTDSNGLLFP
+907 LTDSNGLMFP

-930 YLFTAVP
+930 FLFTAVP
-937 PDDPPPGQCRSII
+937 PEDPPPGQCRSLI
-950 HGLLCGRPVSWEV
+950 HGLMSGRPVSWEV
-963 IVDLGHLWNPEGQE
+963 TVDLAHLWTPEE
-977 TSGAEHYG
+977 KEMSGDEG
-985 GGGEEV
+985 CGRGGEEG
-991 RGREPWAEIIHQ
+991 RGGEPWEEIIHQ

-1015 MAEKESDN
+1015 MAEKESDT

-1049 AFTTTDSNP
+1049 AFTITDSNP
-1058 NKGLQDS
+1058 SKGLPDS
-1065 MDAENTE
+1065 KYVETTGE
-1072 MHLEYRQSS
+1072 HLGNIWSFQS
-1081 GSRRQTAYSVGLGRQ
+1081 GSRRQRAYSIGLGR
-1096 RASRDSEEIEDNWNI
+1096 RRTSRDSEEIENTWNS

-1126 WDSSVGGGA
+1126 WDSRGSA
-1135 YSATSPATT
+1135 YSATAPVFTGT
-1144 AASCSRSQRSIESK
+1144 PCTRSQRSIESK
-1158 SMESFFGT
+1158 SMESFFST

-1185 KSHCLSAETEKQPEA
+1185 KSHCLSAETDKQPET
-1200 EAPDYLPLVH
+1200 EALDYLPLVH
-1210 LQLASGAFLLTE
+1210 LQLSSGAFLLTE
-1222 IYSDCVQITL
+1222 SYSDCVQIPL

-1242 LHRRSLSPPFRCTSP
+1242 LHRRSLSPPFRCISP
-1257 SAPSLSTSAKPV
+1257 SAPSLSTSTKPP
-1269 GAPSHHVTFSP
+1269 GAPSSHHVTFSP
-1280 SSCSLIKPIV
+1280 SACSLAKPTA
-1290 PPFHHTPDDT
+1290 PPFHHTPNDT
-1300 PLMLEPRLRR
+1300 PLMLESRLRR
-1310 RHLSD
+1310 RQLSD
-1315 RDPVSSP
+1315 RDSTTSP
-1322 PDLPSSE
+1322 PKIHSSE
-1329 EGSLELPI
+1329 EGSLELSVGP
-1337 GLSHSHGQGDS
+1337 GHGQVDS
-1348 GRGSETDVWEGSSAE
+1348 GRGSETDVCEGSSLE
-1363 PADLQESCLLAQ
+1363 PGDLQESCQMAQ

-1410 DFWLRCQELPE
+1410 DYWLRCQELPE
-1421 GMDLAGLKGAA
+1421 GVDLAGLKGAA

>member
-1 MKRER
+1 
-6 EKGAV
+6 
-11 FVTRKS
+11 
-17 SAVASQRKLRVALTV
+17 
-32 EGCRDWTQRQVIRYC
+32 
-47 TKQHR
+47 
-52 GCWYPENMVGLRNR
+52 MVGLRNR

-94 TYANADTESVEG
+94 TYANADVESVEG
-106 VFVYPLAEKEV
+106 VFVYPLGEKEV

-125 AGRLLGVQI
+125 AGRLVGVQI

-141 DCCLDCCTGS
+141 DCCLDCCSGS
-151 GLDCHCGNGREW
+151 GLDGHCGNGREW

-168 SSHDM
+168 SNLDM
-173 QCTNDEDLERT
+173 QCTNGHLILDEDLERT
-184 TFIVGTGVIGPMDI
+184 TFIVGIGVIGPMDI
-198 VTIIISTTLELP
+198 VSVIISTTLELP

-215 AIRIVYP
+215 AIHIIYP
-222 TLLTPIV
+222 TLLTPVV
-229 TGQMTL
+229 TGQM
-235 SRSENGGKSEET
+235 SSSKSENGGKPNET
-247 GATSCFGATSGKQDR
+247 GATSCFGATSGKQDQ
-262 VLDSGQQCA
+262 VLDSEQQCA
-271 HTIFTNPAANL
+271 HAIFTSPAANL

-338 VILHLSEPHS
+338 IILHLSEPHS
-348 PLVILERG
+348 PLVILEKG
-356 RLSFSQYEQQISS
+356 RLSFSQYEQHISS
-369 RRDFIRCT
+369 RRDFIRCSR
-377 HKDSE
+377 KDSE
-382 PERKL
+382 IERKL
-387 EFLRKRYHKDIL
+387 EFVRKRYHKDIL

-405 LNFCPDLLSEP
+405 LNFCPDLLCEP
-416 LELHKVTRE
+416 LELHKATRE

-439 NIQRVKEAMAV
+439 NIHRVKEGMLV

-455 PSRTLLNI
+455 PSGTMLNI

-472 LFTSSKLCTDVTLMQ
+472 LFTSSRLCTDVTLMQ

-502 NLFGALS
+502 NLLGALS
-509 WLYQQPMQRSYPR
+509 WVYQQPTQRSYPR
-522 QIFIVTD
+522 QVFIVTD
-529 GSISSVAKVLE
+529 GTITNVAKVLE
-540 LVRRNTCSGRCFGLG
+540 LVRRNTCAGRCFGLG

-572 GGTTEFLDD
+572 GGTTEFLED
-581 EERLQAKLIK
+581 EDRLQPKLIK

-612 NMEALLSPSEIPP
+612 NMEALLSPNEIPP
-625 LYSGNHLIGYCTL
+625 LYPGNRLIGYCTL
-638 YDMTYFKA
+638 YDMTNFRL
-646 KKAESQGQG
+646 KKPEFQGQG
-655 YKGVHRGSTC
+655 YKGAYRSSTGS
-665 SVSND
+665 VFGQSND
-670 EFSPPPASE
+670 ELSPPPASE
-679 LMPVVTCI
+679 LMPVVTCA

-713 DPGTSP
+713 DTGTSP
-719 GIDLD
+719 GVELD

-732 IQDASYIQEQY
+732 IQESSYIQEQY

-749 LSSERSL
+749 LSSEQSL
-756 QTKSHSKTHTSS
+756 QTQSHSHIQASS
-768 NSDSAGGAFLP
+768 NSHSVGGDFLP
-779 DPNSSGSVLDTGSLP
+779 DPHSGSVMDTGSLP

-812 ADTAWQQNLSADTP
+812 AESAWQPNLSVETP
-826 DKPTKKSGHL
+826 DNGGEKGHL

-843 KRQKALARSTMAA
+843 RRQKALARSTMAA

-885 GRLDESDCETKPQS
+885 GRLDESDGETKPPS
-899 RRTLSRRS
+899 RGALSHRS

-917 ASPMDWDSFTDPE
+917 ASPLDWDGFTDPE
-930 YLFTAVP
+930 CLFTAAP
-937 PDDPPPGQCRSII
+937 PEDPPPGQCRSVI
-950 HGLLCGRPVSWEV
+950 HGLLCGKPVSWEV
-963 IVDLGHLWNPEGQE
+963 TVDLGHLWAPEDQE
-977 TSGAEHYG
+977 ATGLDGGAEEG
-985 GGGEEV
+985 
-991 RGREPWAEIIHQ
+991 RGEPWEEIIHQ

-1015 MAEKESDN
+1015 MAEKENDA
-1023 GHGSAKR
+1023 GHGSGKR

-1049 AFTTTDSNP
+1049 AFTTTDSNT
-1058 NKGLQDS
+1058 NKGLPES
-1065 MDAENTE
+1065 MDIQNTGS
-1072 MHLEYRQSS
+1072 HLGNRRSSHS
-1081 GSRRQTAYSVGLGRQ
+1081 GSRKQKAYSVGLGR
-1096 RASRDSEEIEDNWNI
+1096 RRTSRDSEELEDNWNS

-1126 WDSSVGGGA
+1126 WDSSVGPSS
-1135 YSATSPATT
+1135 YSATGIPGS
-1144 AASCSRSQRSIESK
+1144 SCSRSQRSIESK
-1158 SMESFFGT
+1158 SMESFFGN

-1172 LRSSISSGKQVPL
+1172 LRSSVSSGKQVPL
-1185 KSHCLSAETEKQPEA
+1185 KSHCLSAETEKQPET
-1200 EAPDYLPLVH
+1200 ETPDYLPLVR

-1222 IYSDCVQITL
+1222 IYSDCVQIPL

-1257 SAPSLSTSAKPV
+1257 SAPSLSSSVKPP
-1269 GAPSHHVTFSP
+1269 GAPTTHHVTFSP
-1280 SSCSLIKPIV
+1280 SACSLTKPAA

-1315 RDPVSSP
+1315 RDPVTSP

-1329 EGSLELPI
+1329 EGSLELSV
-1337 GLSHSHGQGDS
+1337 GNSQSHNHGQVDS
-1348 GRGSETDVWEGSSAE
+1348 GRGSETDVCEGSLMETAE
-1363 PADLQESCLLAQ
+1363 LHGSSQLAL

-1421 GMDLAGLKGAA
+1421 GVDLAGLKGAA

>member
-1 MKRER
+1 
-6 EKGAV
+6 
-11 FVTRKS
+11 
-17 SAVASQRKLRVALTV
+17 
-32 EGCRDWTQRQVIRYC
+32 
-47 TKQHR
+47 
-52 GCWYPENMVGLRNR
+52 MVGLRNC

-81 CANGCSLGITAHL
+81 CANGCSLGMTAHL
-94 TYANADTESVEG
+94 TYANADIESVEG
-106 VFVYPLAEKEV
+106 VFVYPLGEKEV

-125 AGRLLGVQI
+125 AGRMVGVQI

-141 DCCLDCCTGS
+141 DCCLDCCPGS
-151 GLDCHCGNGREW
+151 GLEGHCGNGREW

-168 SSHDM
+168 SSLDM
-173 QCTNDEDLERT
+173 QCTNGHLILDEDLERT
-184 TFIVGTGVIGPMDI
+184 TFIVGTGLIGPMDI
-198 VTIIISTTLELP
+198 VSVIISTTLELP

-215 AIRIVYP
+215 AIRIIYP

-229 TGQMTL
+229 TGQMTT
-235 SRSENGGKSEET
+235 SKSESGGKSEET
-247 GATSCFGATSGKQDR
+247 GPTSCFSANSGKQDR
-262 VLDSGQQCA
+262 ALDSEQQCA
-271 HTIFTNPAANL
+271 HAIFTSPAANL

-314 PSAQSASATYITLAQ
+314 PSAKSASATYITLAQ

-338 VILHLSEPHS
+338 IILHLSEPHS

-356 RLSFSQYEQQISS
+356 RLSFSQYEQQICA
-369 RRDFIRCT
+369 RRDFIRCIR
-377 HKDSE
+377 KDSE

-387 EFLRKRYHKDIL
+387 EFMRKRYHKDIL
-399 SSPVLM
+399 CSPVLM
-405 LNFCPDLLSEP
+405 LNFCPDLLHEP
-416 LELHKVTRE
+416 LELHKATRE

-439 NIQRVKEAMAV
+439 NIHRVKDAMVV

-455 PSRTLLNI
+455 PSGTMLNI

-472 LFTSSKLCTDVTLMQ
+472 LFTSSKPCNDVTLMQ

-502 NLFGALS
+502 NLLGALS
-509 WLYQQPMQRSYPR
+509 WVYEQPLQRSHPR
-522 QIFIVTD
+522 QVFIITD
-529 GSISSVAKVLE
+529 GSISNVAKVLE
-540 LVRRNTCSGRCFGLG
+540 LVRRNTCACRCFGLG

-572 GGTTEFLDD
+572 GGTTEFFDE
-581 EERLQAKLIK
+581 EERLQPKLIK

-612 NMEALLSPSEIPP
+612 NMEAFLSPNEIPP
-625 LYSGNHLIGYCTL
+625 LYPGNRLIGYCTL
-638 YDMTYFKA
+638 YDMTNIKA
-646 KKAESQGQG
+646 RKTESQGRG
-655 YKGVHRGSTC
+655 YKGVHRGSTG
-665 SVSND
+665 SVFGQSND
-670 EFSPPPASE
+670 ELSPPPASE
-679 LMPVVTCI
+679 IMPMVTPA

-700 REISSEFSCARDT
+700 REISSEFPCAKNT

-719 GIDLD
+719 GVELD

-732 IQDASYIQEQY
+732 IQESSYIQEQY

-756 QTKSHSKTHTSS
+756 QTQSHSHIHTSS
-768 NSDSAGGAFLP
+768 HSESTGAVFRP
-779 DPNSSGSVLDTGSLP
+779 DPLSPGSVLETGSLP
-794 QGLEKMPP
+794 QGLEKMAPL
-802 PEQRSSLSRW
+802 EQRSSLSRW
-812 ADTAWQQNLSADTP
+812 ADSPWQPNLSVENTDTGAEKVQLISGGL
-826 DKPTKKSGHL
+826 DDVEETRRRHKS
-836 DGGEESR
+836 
-843 KRQKALARSTMAA
+843 LARSTMAA

-885 GRLDESDCETKPQS
+885 GRLDESDGETKPPS
-899 RRTLSRRS
+899 RGTLSRRS

-917 ASPMDWDSFTDPE
+917 ASPLDWDSFTDPE

-937 PDDPPPGQCRSII
+937 AEAPPPGQCRSLI
-950 HGLLCGRPVSWEV
+950 HGLLSGRPVSWEV
-963 IVDLGHLWNPEGQE
+963 TVDLGHLWTPESQE
-977 TSGAEHYG
+977 TLVTEGC
-985 GGGEEV
+985 GGGEEEK
-991 RGREPWAEIIHQ
+991 GGEPWEEMIHQ

-1015 MAEKESDN
+1015 MAEKENDS

-1058 NKGLQDS
+1058 QKGLPDS
-1065 MDAENTE
+1065 MDVENTGV
-1072 MHLEYRQSS
+1072 HLGNRRSFQS
-1081 GSRRQTAYSVGLGRQ
+1081 GSRRQRAYSVGLGR
-1096 RASRDSEEIEDNWNI
+1096 RRTSRDSEEMEDTCN
-1111 TDRDDTPASPCSLTS
+1111 TTG
-1126 WDSSVGGGA
+1126 VGGSA
-1135 YSATSPATT
+1135 YSATASAITG
-1144 AASCSRSQRSIESK
+1144 ASCTRSQRSIESK

-1185 KSHCLSAETEKQPEA
+1185 KTHCLSAETEKQPET

-1232 DRLKRASPYS
+1232 DRLKRASPFS
-1242 LHRRSLSPPFRCTSP
+1242 LHRRSLSPPFRCTYP
-1257 SAPSLSTSAKPV
+1257 SAPSLSTSTKIP
-1269 GAPSHHVTFSP
+1269 GATSNHHVTFSP
-1280 SSCSLIKPIV
+1280 SSCSIAKPTS

-1315 RDPVSSP
+1315 RDPVTSP
-1322 PDLPSSE
+1322 TDPPSSE
-1329 EGSLELPI
+1329 EGSLELSVGP
-1337 GLSHSHGQGDS
+1337 SQGQSQGQADS
-1348 GRGSETDVWEGSSAE
+1348 GRGSETDVCEVSSID
-1363 PADLQESCLLAQ
+1363 PADLQGGSQLAL

-1393 HRCAGY
+1393 HRCAGF

-1410 DFWLRCQELPE
+1410 DFWLRCQDLPE
-1421 GMDLAGLKGAA
+1421 GVDLAGLKGAA

>member
-1 MKRER
+1 
-6 EKGAV
+6 
-11 FVTRKS
+11 
-17 SAVASQRKLRVALTV
+17 
-32 EGCRDWTQRQVIRYC
+32 
-47 TKQHR
+47 
-52 GCWYPENMVGLRNR
+52 MVGLRNC
-66 STWEPLLLKASCIKS
+66 STWEPLLLKASSIKS

-94 TYANADTESVEG
+94 TYANADIESVEG
-106 VFVYPLAEKEV
+106 VFVYPLGEKEV
-117 VVGFEAVI
+117 VVSFEAVT
-125 AGRLLGVQI
+125 AGRLVGVQI

-141 DCCLDCCTGS
+141 DCCLDCCPGS
-151 GLDCHCGNGREW
+151 GLEGHCGNGREW

-168 SSHDM
+168 SSLDM
-173 QCTNDEDLERT
+173 QCTNGHLILDEDLERT

-198 VTIIISTTLELP
+198 VSVIISTTLELP

-222 TLLTPIV
+222 NLLTPIV
-229 TGQMTL
+229 TGQMSQTK
-235 SRSENGGKSEET
+235 SENGGKSEET
-247 GATSCFGATSGKQDR
+247 GPTSCFGATSGKQDR
-262 VLDSGQQCA
+262 ALDSEQQCA
-271 HTIFTNPAANL
+271 HAIFTSPAANL

-338 VILHLSEPHS
+338 IILHLSEPHS

-356 RLSFSQYEQQISS
+356 RLSFSQYEQQIFS
-369 RRDFIRCT
+369 RRDYIRFT
-377 HKDSE
+377 RKDSE

-387 EFLRKRYHKDIL
+387 EFVRKRYHKDIL
-399 SSPVLM
+399 NSPVLM
-405 LNFCPDLLSEP
+405 LNFCPDLLREP
-416 LELHKVTRE
+416 LELHKATRE
-425 LLFLVD
+425 VLFLVD

-439 NIQRVKEAMAV
+439 NIQRVKEAMVV
-450 ALKSL
+450 ALKSI
-455 PSRTLLNI
+455 PAGTMLNI

-472 LFTSSKLCTDVTLMQ
+472 LFSSSKLCTDVTQMQ
-487 AYEYVQRMRADMRGT
+487 AHEYVQRMRADMRGT
-502 NLFGALS
+502 NLLGALS
-509 WLYQQPMQRSYPR
+509 WVYQQPMQRSYPR
-522 QIFIVTD
+522 QVFIITD
-529 GSISSVAKVLE
+529 GSISNVAKVLE
-540 LVRRNTCSGRCFGLG
+540 LVRRNTCAGRCFGLG

-581 EERLQAKLIK
+581 EERLQPKLIK

-612 NMEALLSPSEIPP
+612 NMEAFLSPNEIPP
-625 LYSGNHLIGYCTL
+625 LYPGNRLIGYCTL
-638 YDMTYFKA
+638 YDVTNFKA
-646 KKAESQGQG
+646 KKTEAQGRG
-655 YKGVHRGSTC
+655 YKGVHRGSTG
-665 SVSND
+665 SVFGQSND
-670 EFSPPPASE
+670 ELSSPPASE
-679 LMPVVTCI
+679 LMPVVTCE

-719 GIDLD
+719 GVELD
-724 WSSDVRRR
+724 WSSDVRKR
-732 IQDASYIQEQY
+732 IQQSSYIQEQY

-749 LSSERSL
+749 LSTEPTISAASL
-756 QTKSHSKTHTSS
+756 QTQSHSHIHASS
-768 NSDSAGGAFLP
+768 NSDSTGGVFLP
-779 DPNSSGSVLDTGSLP
+779 DPHSSGSVLDTGSLP

-812 ADTAWQQNLSADTP
+812 ADSAWQQNLSEETSDNSA
-826 DKPTKKSGHL
+826 KKSGRL
-836 DGGEESR
+836 DEGEESR
-843 KRQKALARSTMAA
+843 RRHKALVRSTMAA

-885 GRLDESDCETKPQS
+885 GRLEESDGETKPPS
-899 RRTLSRRS
+899 RGTLSRRS

-917 ASPMDWDSFTDPE
+917 ASPLDWDSFTEAE
-930 YLFTAVP
+930 YLFTAAP
-937 PDDPPPGQCRSII
+937 PEDPPPGQCRSLI
-950 HGLLCGRPVSWEV
+950 HGMLSGRPVSWEV
-963 IVDLGHLWNPEGQE
+963 SVDLGHLWISDDQE
-977 TSGAEHYG
+977 TPESEEGGG
-985 GGGEEV
+985 GGGED
-991 RGREPWAEIIHQ
+991 RREEKPWEEIVHQ

-1015 MAEKESDN
+1015 MAEKEGDAKQ
-1023 GHGSAKR
+1023 GSAKR
-1030 YRMKAIQTS
+1030 YRTKAIQTS

-1049 AFTTTDSNP
+1049 AFTAIDSSP
-1058 NKGLQDS
+1058 SKSLQEN
-1065 MDAENTE
+1065 MDTQNTG
-1072 MHLEYRQSS
+1072 MHLEERRNSQS
-1081 GSRRQTAYSVGLGRQ
+1081 GSRRQKAYSVGLGR
-1096 RASRDSEEIEDNWNI
+1096 RRRSRDGEELEDTWNS
-1111 TDRDDTPASPCSLTS
+1111 TDKDDTPASPCSLTS
-1126 WDSSVGGGA
+1126 WDSSVGGSL
-1135 YSATSPATT
+1135 YSATAPTLAGTPCT
-1144 AASCSRSQRSIESK
+1144 RSQRSIESK
-1158 SMESFFGT
+1158 SMESFFGN

-1185 KSHCLSAETEKQPEA
+1185 KSHCLSAENEKQPET
-1200 EAPDYLPLVH
+1200 EAPDYLPLVR

-1222 IYSDCVQITL
+1222 IYSECIQIPL

-1257 SAPSLSTSAKPV
+1257 SAPSLSTSTKP
-1269 GAPSHHVTFSP
+1269 PTSHHVTFSP
-1280 SSCSLIKPIV
+1280 SSYCLSKPTA

-1315 RDPVSSP
+1315 RDPVTSP

-1329 EGSLELPI
+1329 EGSVELSVGPYQ
-1337 GLSHSHGQGDS
+1337 SQNHGQADS
-1348 GRGSETDVWEGSSAE
+1348 GRGSETDVCEGSPLE
-1363 PADLQESCLLAQ
+1363 PVDLQGSSQLAQ

-1393 HRCAGY
+1393 HRCAGF

-1421 GMDLAGLKGAA
+1421 GVDLAGLKGAA